1 VKFDRAIRWFTPL
14 IAWIALR
21 FVNLLARTWSWEMVG
36 DKHLPSASGP
46 VVYAFWH
53 GCLYPCGHYLARTL
67 GECGLPAAAF
77 ISLSRDGEITAR
89 MATGRGLRVVRG
101 STSKAGLEGLRR
113 LHRAMVR
120 EGVSVLTAPDGPR
133 GPAGSAQPG
142 AVILA
147 QTAGAPLVPLACAA
161 SSAWRL
167 GSWDRL
173 LIPKPF
179 ARVAVV
185 VGEPARVERGC
196 DLDAETAALG
206 ERLDEV
212 LETARE
218 RIGGSAAQRSA
229 QPAETKPP
237 NPRTR

>member
-1 VKFDRAIRWFTPL
+1 MKFDRAIRRLTPF
-14 IAWIALR
+14 IAWVALR
-21 FVNLLARTWSWEMVG
+21 LINLLARTWTWEVAG
-36 DKHLPSASGP
+36 EGHLPKAPGP

-53 GCLYPCGHYLARTL
+53 GCLYPCGHYLARVL
-67 GECGLPAAAF
+67 GDRGLPAAAF

-89 MATGRGLRVVRG
+89 MARGQGLQVVRG

-120 EGVSVLTAPDGPR
+120 EKVSVLTAPDGPR
-133 GPAGSAQPG
+133 GPARRAQPG

-147 QTAGAPLVPLACAA
+147 QTAAAPLVPLACAA
-161 SSAWRL
+161 SSAWHL

-173 LIPKPF
+173 MIPKPF

-185 VGEPARVERGC
+185 VGEPVRIERGC
-196 DLDAETAALG
+196 DLEAETAALG
-206 ERLDEV
+206 ERLDDA

-218 RIGGSAAQRSA
+218 RIGGTAAPRGA
-229 QPAETKPP
+229 QSSETKPP
-237 NPRTR
+237 HSRTR